1 MAELTICSCLVSFQV
16 ENDAYARA
24 SSPYGL
30 EALAYAKIISR
41 AKISEIFEQAGF
53 TSIKWLMEDVSNY
66 YQPII
71 LATK

>member
-1 MAELTICSCLVSFQV
+1 MMHTLELPELQV
-16 ENDAYARA
+16 
-24 SSPYGL
+24 L
-30 EALAYAKIISR
+30 EALEYAKIISI